1 MRVSVFL
8 FLLGIISISISNAQP
23 NPYPK
28 LLTGIT
34 VLPGFTQTDLS
45 GTRRKISL
53 GGEVVARLRLAEF
66 FSIESGVGVI
76 NRGWKDKYSWTD
88 SLTGES
94 FTEWFPYQFNYLYV
108 PLRIQFRASGVYVN
122 GGPAINRFINSNP
135 SLYKPYGKEVMTCW
149 QLGAGYEFE
158 LPDGTEISAGFMWSN
173 QPVSAILK
181 DQKIQNFAVTIRA
194 LFQLQGPGG
203 FRD

>member
-66 FSIESGVGVI
+66 FSIE
-76 NRGWKDKYSWTD
+76 
-88 SLTGES
+88 
-94 FTEWFPYQFNYLYV
+94 
-108 PLRIQFRASGVYVN
+108 
-122 GGPAINRFINSNP
+122 
-135 SLYKPYGKEVMTCW
+135 
-149 QLGAGYEFE
+149 
-158 LPDGTEISAGFMWSN
+158 
-173 QPVSAILK
+173 
-181 DQKIQNFAVTIRA
+181 
-194 LFQLQGPGG
+194 
-203 FRD
+203 